1 MAWFEGA
8 KGAVVLLA
16 GTGALSLVHGR
27 ALAIAGALIERLHL
41 NPAHHYPLILLKAA
55 SEVSD
60 TRLWLLAGGAAL
72 YALVRFIEAYGLW
85 HERTWAEWFAAIS
98 GAIYIPFEVFELLRD
113 ASWLIV
119 GALLVNALVVAA
131 MVNVL
136 VQARRRER
144 AREHVLDDGAV

>member
-1 MAWFEGA
+1 M
-8 KGAVVLLA
+8 LLA

-41 NPAHHYPLILLKAA
+41 NPAHHYPLILLRAA
-55 SEVSD
+55 SEVTD

-85 HERTWAEWFAAIS
+85 HARTWAEWFAAIS
-98 GAIYIPFEVFELLRD
+98 GAIYIPFEVFELVRD

-119 GALLVNALVVAA
+119 VALLVNMLVVAA

-136 VQARRRER
+136 VQTRRRKR
-144 AREHVLDDGAV
+144 APV